1 MLLTVNDHNTYSIN
15 EPDKILAFVSGDAW
29 LDGDQVNI
37 KGALNYLTIQMR
49 ELALLSST
57 VNRVTFTWFKEDDD
71 EKVEKIKETM
81 KQKVM
86 ELENK

>member
-29 LDGDQVNI
+29 LDGDSI
-37 KGALNYLTIQMR
+37 SCIGAMNYLTIEQR
-49 ELALLSST
+49 YTNLFT
-57 VNRVTFTWFKEDDD
+57 TGIKKITFTWFKEDDD
-71 EKVEKIKETM
+71 DTVEEIKETM

>member
-1 MLLTVNDHNTYSIN
+1 MILTVNDNNTYSIN

-29 LDGDQVNI
+29 LDGDQVKI
-37 KGALNYLTIQMR
+37 KGALNYLTVQMR
-49 ELALLSST
+49 GLALLSST
-57 VNRVTFTWFKEDDD
+57 VNRVTFTWFKADNEDN
-71 EKVEKIKETM
+71 VEKIKETM